1 MQSVMA
7 CGGVVGGL
15 QLLSQAGC
23 DRAREEQF
31 HGVDRILGMSVR
43 YGLGYGLFG
52 STHGWGGW
60 GDSIVMVEPDDHMAV
75 AYVTNQMREP
85 ADDNR
90 GLEVIMAAYDGLK
103 GLRA

>member
-1 MQSVMA
+1 MA
-7 CGGVVGGL
+7 CGGAVRGL
-15 QLLSQAGC
+15 RLLSQAGC

-52 STHGWGGW
+52 SAYGWGGW
-60 GDSIVMVEPDDHMAV
+60 GGSIVMIEPDTRSVV

-90 GLEVIMAAYDGLK
+90 GLEVIVAAYDGLN
-103 GLRA
+103 AV

>member
-1 MQSVMA
+1 M
-7 CGGVVGGL
+7 
-15 QLLSQAGC
+15 
-23 DRAREEQF
+23 
-31 HGVDRILGMSVR
+31 DRILGRPVR

-52 STHGWGGW
+52 STYGWGG
-60 GDSIVMVEPDDHMAV
+60 SIVMIEPGDRMAV

-85 ADDNR
+85 AEDNR

>member
-1 MQSVMA
+1 MA
-7 CGGVVGGL
+7 CGGTARGL
-15 QLLSQAGC
+15 RLLSQAGC

-52 STHGWGGW
+52 SACGWGGW
-60 GDSIVMVEPDDHMAV
+60 GGSIVMLEPGDRMAV

-85 ADDNR
+85 ADDSR
-90 GLEVIMAAYDGLK
+90 GLEIIMAAYDGLK

>member
-1 MQSVMA
+1 MH
-7 CGGVVGGL
+7 GL
-15 QLLSQAGC
+15 RLLTQAGC

-31 HGVDRILGMSVR
+31 RGVDRILGMQVR

-52 STHGWGGW
+52 SAYGWGGW
-60 GDSIVMVEPDDHMAV
+60 GGSLVMVEPDDRMAV

-85 ADDNR
+85 AGDTR
-90 GLEVIMAAYDGLK
+90 GLEVIMTAYDGLK